1 MSLISK
7 CYIATMLLLALISK
21 AESRQSKQDS
31 TIFKALPLA
40 YFTPETRIA
49 AEGFAFY
56 SFYANKSQ
64 RKSNLRMFVTYTQN
78 KQYLLILPWQV
89 YTSGDQYFLKGSID
103 YRKFPEYYYGL
114 GNNTKEAS
122 RALYEFKALTFT
134 SKSYKRLKK
143 DTYIGLALQGQWLE
157 PKFPEME
164 PLFADVMEGNGR
176 EGYSYVGFGPSMMW
190 DKRDHILSPSSGSFI
205 EFTPLIGLGKSNH
218 SALNFGLLSM
228 DIRHYLALS
237 DHITWAN
244 QLLTQLSFGDVP
256 FRTLPTLGGPF
267 LHRGY
272 YQGRF
277 RDNHSAIV
285 QSEYRQ
291 HVIGRFGFVVF
302 GSAGRVYQSLKEK
315 LYKNIHL
322 AAGGGLRVRI
332 SKKDRTNVRL
342 DYSFTSDSRGFYIY
356 FAEAF

>member
-143 DTYIGLALQGQWLE
+143 TPILAWRFEANGWNQNFRRWSLFLRMLWRG
-157 PKFPEME
+157 ME
-164 PLFADVMEGNGR
+164 ER
-176 EGYSYVGFGPSMMW
+176 
-190 DKRDHILSPSSGSFI
+190 
-205 EFTPLIGLGKSNH
+205 
-218 SALNFGLLSM
+218 
-228 DIRHYLALS
+228 
-237 DHITWAN
+237 
-244 QLLTQLSFGDVP
+244 
-256 FRTLPTLGGPF
+256 
-267 LHRGY
+267 
-272 YQGRF
+272 
-277 RDNHSAIV
+277 AIV
-285 QSEYRQ
+285 MW
-291 HVIGRFGFVVF
+291 
-302 GSAGRVYQSLKEK
+302 A
-315 LYKNIHL
+315 
-322 AAGGGLRVRI
+322 
-332 SKKDRTNVRL
+332 L
-342 DYSFTSDSRGFYIY
+342 DPP
-356 FAEAF
+356 

>member
-1 MSLISK
+1 MSIMLK
-7 CYIATMLLLALISK
+7 CYIAIILFFALVPE

-56 SFYANKSQ
+56 SFYAKESK

-89 YTSGDQYFLKGSID
+89 YTSGDQYFLNGSID

-114 GNNTKEAS
+114 GNNTKETS
-122 RALYEFKALTFT
+122 RALYAFKALTFK

-143 DTYIGLALQGQWLE
+143 DTYIGLALQGQWLK

-164 PLFADVMEGNGR
+164 LLFEDVLEENGR
-176 EGYSYVGFGPSMMW
+176 EGYGYMGFGPAVMW
-190 DKRDHILSPSSGSFI
+190 DKRDHILSPSSGSFV
-205 EFTPLIGLGKSNH
+205 EFSPLIGVGKSNH
-218 SALNFGLLSM
+218 SAINFGLLSLDM
-228 DIRHYLALS
+228 RHYLALA
-237 DHITWAN
+237 DNITWAN
-244 QLLTQLSFGDVP
+244 QFLTQLSFGEVP

-277 RDNHSAIV
+277 RDNHSAIL
-285 QSEYRQ
+285 QSEYRH

-302 GSAGRVYQSLKEK
+302 GSAGRVYKSLQEK